1 MFISKEK
8 YNELISDKEY
18 YQNLYESTLWKWNN
32 DYYILAAII
41 NKSCRIE
48 EGNNDSY
55 YKQKFFQYKWKEI
68 RFSDYERLLQDMIE
82 WDKFLD
88 NTEALKKVN
97 TKS

>member
-18 YQNLYESTLWKWNN
+18 YQNLYESTLWKWHD
-32 DYYILAAII
+32 DYYSLVAII
-41 NKSCRIE
+41 NKLFRKEKCDNSLW
-48 EGNNDSY
+48 
-55 YKQKFFQYKWKEI
+55 FQLKYLPYKWKEI
-68 RFSDYERLLQDMIE
+68 IFSDYDRLLQDMIE